1 MLEITP
7 SGFKLSVFADLQH
20 CSELW
25 QQSETAWHH
34 LPAAGNITIEFGH
47 FNQIDSSL
55 VALLLAWQEK
65 AQAVSRQLTLMNP
78 PDNLKHLAK
87 LYGIETWIDGLAA

>member
-25 QQSETAWHH
+25 YQSEAAWHR
-34 LPAAGNITIEFGH
+34 LPAAGNITIEFGQ

-65 AQAVSRQLTLMNP
+65 AQTVSRQLTLINP
-78 PDNLKHLAK
+78 PENLTHLAK
-87 LYGIETWIDGLAA
+87 LYNIETWIDGLVA